1 LHICDDGVAIEGFVG
16 EQTIKFDVMQERGD
30 AHRVKAVARQE
41 FKAHQIC
48 QRVGQRE
55 NFGRH
60 AAFGAANGL
69 ALSPLLRAGGLR
81 KTAVAG
87 QGQGLRGLQAESE
100 RPVLA
105 INRSTADANS
115 AFGGG

>member
-1 LHICDDGVAIEGFVG
+1 MMALLSKALSAR
-16 EQTIKFDVMQERGD
+16 QTIKFDVMQERGD

-105 INRSTADANS
+105 YKTGRRLNGQDANS